1 MKKIWMLFLL
11 LSCVATGLK
20 AQGDGDTKLNVGA
33 ELMFPSGSLSTT
45 HSMGIGGSVQ
55 LEHFFQNKL
64 SGLAYF
70 GYQNYFGKSVGN
82 GTNFKFSN
90 YNVIPVRLG
99 ARYYLGDALHA
110 GAQMGIGFVGAS
122 GSSNMALAYSLQL
135 GYNFNTKKG
144 RAVDMAIKY
153 DGFARSGGSINSF
166 GIRVGY
172 NLLDL
177 KF

>member
-1 MKKIWMLFLL
+1 MKKVWMMFLV
-11 LSCVATGLK
+11 LSSIGSTVQ
-20 AQGDGDTKLNVGA
+20 AQNDGDTKLNVGA
-33 ELMFPSGSLSTT
+33 ELMFPTGGLSTT
-45 HSMGIGGSVQ
+45 HSMGIGGSLQ

-82 GTNFKFSN
+82 GTNLKFSN

-99 ARYYLGDALHA
+99 ARYYLGEAFHL
-110 GAQMGIGFVGAS
+110 GGQLGIGFVGAS
-122 GSSNMALAYSLQL
+122 GSSNMALAYSLQV

-166 GIRVGY
+166 GIRIGY